1 MAKMTIPSHLDKLSE
16 KLCES
21 ARKKSLS
28 QSVLLVGKEGIGK
41 FSLVLNLAQ
50 TLLCEREMSA
60 CGECTSCHELSRLIH
75 PDFLLLFPFPNI
87 RPESRKRTLFP
98 FSDPVSSNARFSE
111 ETYEAVEVQR
121 QALMSDPFAIS
132 DFEKKD
138 NIPVDVVRDLLQS
151 LSKRPLRGGR
161 RVVAVLDID
170 KMAFGAADLFLK
182 TVEEPP
188 QNTHLL
194 LTTSRPNLLYPTL
207 LSRTQRIK
215 VPPVPESQVA
225 SLLTERFEINK
236 LIALYLARLS
246 SGSPGTAIRLHESDV
261 LARREK
267 LLEIF
272 DKLLGAAD
280 LAVIISDV
288 QTHYSSAKYRFDDLK
303 TDFDIIESIIHD
315 LYLIGENGLDKNLI
329 NVDIK
334 SKLRGIENPKRE
346 VIDIWN
352 GVLAET
358 RKACMVNNVA
368 ADSGMVF
375 FFISCAEAM
384 KDLARPKF
392 TLP

>member
-1 MAKMTIPSHLDKLSE
+1 
-16 KLCES
+16 
-21 ARKKSLS
+21 
-28 QSVLLVGKEGIGK
+28 
-41 FSLVLNLAQ
+41 
-50 TLLCEREMSA
+50 
-60 CGECTSCHELSRLIH
+60 
-75 PDFLLLFPFPNI
+75 
-87 RPESRKRTLFP
+87 
-98 FSDPVSSNARFSE
+98 
-111 ETYEAVEVQR
+111 
-121 QALMSDPFAIS
+121 
-132 DFEKKD
+132 
-138 NIPVDVVRDLLQS
+138 
-151 LSKRPLRGGR
+151 
-161 RVVAVLDID
+161 
-170 KMAFGAADLFLK
+170 
-182 TVEEPP
+182 
-188 QNTHLL
+188 
-194 LTTSRPNLLYPTL
+194 
-207 LSRTQRIK
+207 
-215 VPPVPESQVA
+215 
-225 SLLTERFEINK
+225 
-236 LIALYLARLS
+236 LARLS